1 MSIDV
6 GRFAVIQKFIR
17 FIRDERGQDLVE
29 YALIV
34 AAVGLALITT
44 VNQLSAAVVS
54 LYSSIT
60 QGLAS
65 IGTSGQ

>member
-1 MSIDV
+1 MMNQWKQILA
-6 GRFAVIQKFIR
+6 RLW
-17 FIRDERGQDLVE
+17 RDEEGQDLVE

-44 VNQLSAAVVS
+44 VNQLTTAVVS

-65 IGTSGQ
+65 IGASGQ

>member
-1 MSIDV
+1 MKQLLI
-6 GRFAVIQKFIR
+6 ALWK
-17 FIRDERGQDLVE
+17 DERGQDLVE

-44 VNQLSAAVVS
+44 VNQLSSAVVS

>member
-1 MSIDV
+1 MKKIL
-6 GRFAVIQKFIR
+6 IR
-17 FIRDERGQDLVE
+17 LWKEDQGQDLVE

-44 VNQLSAAVVS
+44 VNQLSVAVVS

-60 QGLAS
+60 QGLTS
-65 IGTSGQ
+65 IGATGQ

>member
-1 MSIDV
+1 MKNLCMRLLV
-6 GRFAVIQKFIR
+6 EEQ
-17 FIRDERGQDLVE
+17 GQDLVE

-44 VNQLSAAVVS
+44 VNQLATGVAS

-60 QGLAS
+60 ADLSS
-65 IGTSGQ
+65 IGATQQ

>member
-1 MSIDV
+1 MK
-6 GRFAVIQKFIR
+6 AFIVR
-17 FIRDERGQDLVE
+17 LIKDERGQDLVE

-44 VNQLSAAVVS
+44 VNQLSTAVVS

-60 QGLAS
+60 EGLTS
-65 IGTSGQ
+65 IGATGQ